1 MQEAAAV
8 AALYP
13 DARCL
18 VGEDAT
24 APGVAAAGGG
34 ADILHIAAHG
44 RLRSDN
50 PYFSSLQLADGP
62 LTVYDLERIDAPG
75 HVVLAACETAQ
86 AKVVAMDEVLG
97 FAATLLAQGTTSVV
111 APVVNVLDEAVVA
124 LMQDYHRQLRAGRP
138 PAEALALS
146 QASAADGG
154 LASWAA
160 CAGFVCMGAGM
171 RPVLPRPR
179 PSG

>member
-1 MQEAAAV
+1 
-8 AALYP
+8 
-13 DARCL
+13 
-18 VGEDAT
+18 
-24 APGVAAAGGG
+24 
-34 ADILHIAAHG
+34 
-44 RLRSDN
+44 
-50 PYFSSLQLADGP
+50 
-62 LTVYDLERIDAPG
+62 
-75 HVVLAACETAQ
+75 
-86 AKVVAMDEVLG
+86 
-97 FAATLLAQGTTSVV
+97 VV